1 MLCSD
6 APSLRLLSELF
17 SVAAAAAAAAAAASA
32 QLRAHRLLYKTR
44 PHQIPNRPTLDNE
57 ALHV

>member
-1 MLCSD
+1 MLCSE

-17 SVAAAAAAAAAAASA
+17 SVAAAAAAAAASA
-32 QLRAHRLLYKTR
+32 QLRAHRLLYETR

>member
-1 MLCSD
+1 MLCSE

-17 SVAAAAAAAAAAASA
+17 SVAAAAAASA
-32 QLRAHRLLYKTR
+32 QLRAHRLLYETR